1 MKTTTIDKY
10 IIHTNIFDREDL
22 TIVENKETGHW
33 VIGDLLLIGLAF
45 RSSTSQ
51 KSVNVNYASDF
62 NPFESALYF
71 DPDRGQFCIK
81 TINGDQYIKNEKYIE
96 MMKEF
101 NLSKK
106 EDN

>member
-1 MKTTTIDKY
+1 MKTTTMDKY
-10 IIHTNIFDREDL
+10 IIRTDVYDRKDL

-33 VIGDLLLIGLAF
+33 VIGDLLSIGLAF
-45 RSSTSQ
+45 RSSTSY
-51 KSVNVNYASDF
+51 KSVNLNYDSDF
-62 NPFESALYF
+62 TPLVSTLYF
-71 DPDRGQFCIK
+71 DPNRGQFYIK